1 MGGKVAGGWF
11 VFRKGRTGPPGR
23 CSEGEKKGDIF
34 WRSQTLLIQIEM
46 SSGELHVRYMQ
57 QSELFKWPRGHYIIE
72 ESLSGRCQSLST
84 SRCRN
89 VAREL
94 WQEESLQAHT
104 CKLSSC
110 SGERGGQRV

>member
-1 MGGKVAGGWF
+1 
-11 VFRKGRTGPPGR
+11 
-23 CSEGEKKGDIF
+23 
-34 WRSQTLLIQIEM
+34 
-46 SSGELHVRYMQ
+46 MQ

-84 SRCRN
+84 SRCGN

-110 SGERGGQRV
+110 SVERSGQRVCAGMDDRSIDGSRGRPRIEMGGDDFSECLSSEGLGQIGLRSR